1 MMLYAK
7 SINILHNMTDKTRQI
22 GQLMS
27 KAYVKCGLGRIFAEE
42 AEGMARKEL

>member
-1 MMLYAK
+1 MVLYAN

-42 AEGMARKEL
+42 AEGIARKEL